1 MTELHQLFEDNHW
14 MAKLAYMADILEH
27 LNKKMQGRSENYLTC
42 SDKLMGFKN
51 KLELWQKRVT
61 KRSLETFQR
70 TTYKSMI
77 KNKQLI
83 LDLTQQHL
91 SLLQE
96 RFKYSFF
103 TIRSNT
109 IGLEILF

>member
-1 MTELHQLFEDNHW
+1 
-14 MAKLAYMADILEH
+14 
-27 LNKKMQGRSENYLTC
+27 
-42 SDKLMGFKN
+42 MGFKN
-51 KLELWQKRVT
+51 KLEIWQKELQ
-61 KRSLETFQR
+61 KGSLETFQR

-83 LDLTQQHL
+83 LDLIQQHL

-96 RFKYSFF
+96 KFKYSFF

-109 IGLEILF
+109 IGLAILF